1 MPSTTGSS
9 GAGVVFLELRNP
21 QTANAHAGSKFIIDY
36 LASTRYIG
44 CRNVIKNLWHGR
56 QSDHCYLGS
65 STETR
70 PESIYKRYSW
80 AGSGAQGRATPSGC
94 SIWLD

>member
-1 MPSTTGSS
+1 M
-9 GAGVVFLELRNP
+9 
-21 QTANAHAGSKFIIDY
+21 
-36 LASTRYIG
+36 
-44 CRNVIKNLWHGR
+44 IKNHWHRR
-56 QSDHCYLGS
+56 QSDHCCLGS

-94 SIWLD
+94 CIWLDGIQRTEDGQDLVHKAGPRHWGAAVGSTEFIAAYLNGKVSSWVS